1 MYMNK
6 SYIIV
11 YIQLVR
17 HLMSCPEIITL
28 VIDVSWLAYVTLCVL
43 KLYIDTVV
51 KNFFVLDKNV
61 SNWAV
66 LADCGKLYPST

>member
-1 MYMNK
+1 MFIIYTIITYTLRIKTNMYMNK

-28 VIDVSWLAYVTLCVL
+28 VIDL
-43 KLYIDTVV
+43 
-51 KNFFVLDKNV
+51 
-61 SNWAV
+61 
-66 LADCGKLYPST
+66 